1 MASLRKFPF
10 SFGVGTDICQISRIY
25 KIIAQKKGS
34 NFIHRVLTK
43 DEINSVRGASHV
55 LEPIYSRRHLPE
67 SDLFPNGNIEEEIP
81 AVATAARFMAGRWAA
96 KEAVIK
102 SCSAHR
108 VSFHDIIITYE
119 HQLDESSKEQDISPL
134 DSQEIRSLRQ
144 TGPPVAVIK
153 GHGTGDM
160 YGRISIS
167 HDGDY
172 AVATCVTFWDE
183 PGPEASKTNGDIG
196 PEASKIND
204 EPGPEASKTNG
215 DISEVD

>member
-25 KIIAQKKGS
+25 KIIAQQKGS

-43 DEINSVRGASHV
+43 DEINSVRGASHI
-55 LEPIYSRRHLPE
+55 LEPIYSRQRLPE
-67 SDLFPNGNIEEEIP
+67 SELFPNGNAEEEIP
-81 AVATAARFMAGRWAA
+81 AIATAARFMAGRWAA

-108 VSFHDIIITYE
+108 VTFHDIMIIYE
-119 HQLDESSKEQDISPL
+119 NQLAEPPKEQDISRA
-134 DSQEIRSLRQ
+134 DSQETRPLRQ
-144 TGPPVAVIK
+144 TGRPVAVIK

-183 PGPEASKTNGDIG
+183 PDAEASKTNGDV
-196 PEASKIND
+196 
-204 EPGPEASKTNG
+204 
-215 DISEVD
+215 SEVY